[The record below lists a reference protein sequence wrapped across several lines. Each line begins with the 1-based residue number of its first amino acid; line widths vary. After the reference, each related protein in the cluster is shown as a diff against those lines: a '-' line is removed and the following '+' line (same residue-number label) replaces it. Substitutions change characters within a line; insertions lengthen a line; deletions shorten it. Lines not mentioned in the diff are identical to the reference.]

1 MNEKQINKSIE
12 NNIELRKNLW
22 ATTIVLTGGI
32 ITILFNLNPISL
44 LKIVLLAIGVGLDVI
59 FISSIIDIN
68 KDIHK
73 LIGKLGENLWI

>member
-73 LIGKLGENLWI
+73 LIGKLGENL